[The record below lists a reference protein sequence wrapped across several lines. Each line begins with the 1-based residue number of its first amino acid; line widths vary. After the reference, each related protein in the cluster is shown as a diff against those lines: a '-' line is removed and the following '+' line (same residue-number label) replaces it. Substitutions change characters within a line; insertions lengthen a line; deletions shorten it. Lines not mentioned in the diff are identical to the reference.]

1 MSVIIFRYIS
11 SAVLATTTAVT
22 LVLMLVIISSRFV
35 KYLAE
40 AAAGQLDANIL
51 FAVIGYRIPGFLEL
65 ILPLAFFL
73 SVLLAYGRMYVDNE
87 MTVLYAC
94 GVEPNKLLRYTL
106 LVAAAIAGAVAWLS
120 LSVSPAGLAKAEA
133 LLSAQKNRGE
143 IESLEGG
150 RFYSLRGGRGV
161 TYSESVSEE
170 GVMNHVFLAEPGS
183 KKSRDPARVVVLAE
197 KGHPQQ
203 HQDNGEPYLVLEN
216 GYRIQGVPGRADF
229 QITSF
234 EQYGQRLVKPQQRN
248 RARKKAA
255 TLSTNQLL
263 NSREPTHQAA
273 LAWRVSV
280 PLLVLV
286 VTLMA
291 VPLSRT
297 NPRQGRYVKIFP
309 AVILYILYLVLLNM
323 ARSGIE
329 EQVSHALARF
339 WAVHMLFVAVGAA
352 LIAWNSGW
360 RPRRRDTASD
370 GGGLS

>member
-1 MSVIIFRYIS
+1 MIIFRYIS
-11 SAVLATTTAVT
+11 SAILATTGAVT

-35 KYLAE
+35 KYLAQ

-87 MTVLYAC
+87 MTVLHAC
-94 GVEPNKLLRYTL
+94 GINPNQLLRQTL
-106 LVAAAIAGAVAWLS
+106 LVAAAIAGVVAWLS
-120 LSVSPAGLAKAEA
+120 LSISPAGLAKAES
-133 LLSAQKNRGE
+133 LLSAQTSRGE
-143 IESLEGG
+143 IESLESGK
-150 RFYSLRGGRGV
+150 FYSLRGGRGV

-170 GVMNHVFLAEPGS
+170 GVMRNVFLAEPGDE
-183 KKSRDPARVVVLAE
+183 KSRDPARVVVLAA
-197 KGHPQQ
+197 KGQSQAHP
-203 HQDNGEPYLVLEN
+203 DNAEPYLVLEQ

-234 EQYGQRLVKPQQRN
+234 AQYGQRLEKPEQRD

-255 TLSTNQLL
+255 TRSTQELVD
-263 NSREPTHQAA
+263 SAEPAHRAA
-273 LAWRVSV
+273 LVWRISV

-329 EQVSHALARF
+329 EQVPLALTRF
-339 WAVHMLFVAVGAA
+339 WAVHVLFVAIGAG
-352 LIAWNSGW
+352 LIIWNSGW
-360 RPRRRDTASD
+360 RPRRELNTGD
-370 GGGLS
+370 GGDGA

>member
-1 MSVIIFRYIS
+1 MIIFRYIS
-11 SAVLATTTAVT
+11 SAILATTAAVT

-73 SVLLAYGRMYVDNE
+73 SVLLAYGRMYVDSE
-87 MTVLYAC
+87 MTVLHAC
-94 GVEPNKLLRYTL
+94 GVAPNQFLRHTL
-106 LVAAAIAGAVAWLS
+106 LIAVAIAVVVAWLS
-120 LSVSPAGLAKAEA
+120 LSISPAGLAKAES
-133 LLSAQKNRGE
+133 LLNAQNTRGE

-150 RFYSLRGGRGV
+150 KFYSLRGDRGV
-161 TYSESVSEE
+161 TYSETVSDE
-170 GVMNHVFLAEPGS
+170 GVMHNVFLAEPGDE
-183 KKSRDPARVVVLAE
+183 KSRDPARVVVLARH
-197 KGHPQQ
+197 GRSRQHP
-203 HQDNGEPYLVLEN
+203 DNGEPYLVLEQ

-234 EQYGQRLVKPQQRN
+234 EQYGQRLVKPEQHYRT
-248 RARKKAA
+248 RKKAA
-255 TLSTNQLL
+255 SLDTSQLMD
-263 NSREPTHQAA
+263 SAEPAHRAA
-273 LAWRVSV
+273 LAWRISV

-329 EQVSHALARF
+329 EQVPFALTRF
-339 WAVHMLFVAVGAA
+339 LAVHGIFVVIGAG
-352 LIAWNSGW
+352 LIIWNSGW
-360 RPRRRDTASD
+360 RPRRRVSA
-370 GGGLS
+370 GGAGGRS

>member
-1 MSVIIFRYIS
+1 MIIFRYIS

-73 SVLLAYGRMYVDNE
+73 SVLLAHGRMYVDNE

-94 GVEPNKLLRYTL
+94 GVEPNTLLRYTL
-106 LVAAAIAGAVAWLS
+106 LVAAFIAGAVAWLS
-120 LSVSPAGLAKAEA
+120 LSVSPAGLAKAES
-133 LLSAQKNRGE
+133 LLNAQKSRGE
-143 IESLEGG
+143 IESLESGK
-150 RFYSLRGGRGV
+150 FYSLRGGRGV

-170 GVMNHVFLAEPGS
+170 GVMHNVFLAEPGN

-197 KGHPQQ
+197 KGLAQQ

-234 EQYGQRLVKPQQRN
+234 EQYGQRLVKPQQRG

-255 TLSTNQLL
+255 TLGTTRLL
-263 NSREPTHQAA
+263 ESSEPAHRAA
-273 LAWRVSV
+273 LVWRVSV

-329 EQVSHALARF
+329 EQVSFALTRF
-339 WAVHMLFVAVGAA
+339 WAVHVLFVLIGAG
-352 LIAWNSGW
+352 LIVWNSGW
-360 RPRRRDTASD
+360 RPRRRISASD
-370 GGGLS
+370 TGMHS